1 MAFHIT
7 MLKEDEHPGGVRY
20 RAEMTVAVD
29 PYVGRNGRQ
38 RYHLAKAVAVFEF
51 DFATRELAFLTER
64 SHAGFQDNPAH
75 RMRCLVKMRECLRA
89 GRFPERV
96 EWAS

>member
-1 MAFHIT
+1 MAFHIK
-7 MLKEDEHPGGVRY
+7 MFKEDKSPGGVRY

-29 PYVGRNGRQ
+29 PYVGKNGRQ
-38 RYHLAKAVAVFEF
+38 RYHLAKAVAVFELQL
-51 DFATRELAFLTER
+51 ASQELAFLTER
-64 SHAGFQDNPAH
+64 SDAVFLDGHAH

-89 GRFPERV
+89 GRFPETV